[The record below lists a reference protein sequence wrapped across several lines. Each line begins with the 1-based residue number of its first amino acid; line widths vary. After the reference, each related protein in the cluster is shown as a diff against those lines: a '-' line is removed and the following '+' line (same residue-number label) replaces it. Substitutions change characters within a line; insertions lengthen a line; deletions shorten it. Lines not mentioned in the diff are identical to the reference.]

1 MAYQILNNDNKFIYV
16 HIPKTGGTTI
26 QQVLNN
32 DSNSVCNNLLG
43 HVSLKSIKKVL
54 DEDDYNEHISFT
66 TVRNPWDLYVSN
78 YHYLKQQNHNDSDFK
93 KEYKILES
101 DSFTD
106 FIKFI
111 HDNRDSLIF
120 NDEDKTPKWQ
130 QLLEWSFDGKK
141 HVDYFI
147 KLEELSEKKLR
158 EVGLNIS
165 YTHTKTNVSQHD
177 HYSVYYNN
185 ETIDMVRDM
194 HKDDIKYFNYKFETK

>member
-1 MAYQILNNDNKFIYV
+1 MAYQILNNDKKFIYV

-32 DSNSVCNNLLG
+32 DPNSVCDTLLG

-78 YHYLKQQNHNDSDFK
+78 YHYLKQRNTKDSDFK
-93 KEYKILES
+93 KEYKILEKN
-101 DSFTD
+101 SFTD

-130 QLLEWSFDGKK
+130 QLLEWSYDGEK

-147 KLEELSEKKLR
+147 KLEELSEKKLK

-165 YTHTKTNVSQHD
+165 YTHTKTNVSQHN
-177 HYSVYYNN
+177 HYSIYYNN

>member
-1 MAYQILNNDNKFIYV
+1 MAYQILNNDKKFIYV

-26 QQVLNN
+26 EQVLNN
-32 DSNSVCNNLLG
+32 DPNSVCDNLLG

-78 YHYLKQQNHNDSDFK
+78 YHYLKQRNQNDSDFK
-93 KEYKILES
+93 KEYGILES

-130 QLLEWSFDGKK
+130 QLLEWSYDGEK